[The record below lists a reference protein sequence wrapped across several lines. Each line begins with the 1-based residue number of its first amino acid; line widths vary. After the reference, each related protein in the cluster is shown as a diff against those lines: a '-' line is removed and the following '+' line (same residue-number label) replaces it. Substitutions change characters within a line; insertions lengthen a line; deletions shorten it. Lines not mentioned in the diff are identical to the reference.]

1 MADDDEE
8 EFSSADDNEFG
19 QGRQP
24 AGRAD
29 DDFDQDFDD
38 SASMPQGAGQTDT
51 FRASAV
57 TNQPY
62 DEAVELSDD
71 EGEQPSPA
79 VPGRAEPEEGEI
91 MAVTNKPFDE
101 AVELSSEDSVD
112 DDGERGPPIARPA
125 GSAGSSDEAGG
136 RSPAPA
142 ASTET
147 RRPQGGPQIKL
158 TAMAP
163 GGGLRQDNAGEENA
177 DGDQMGSSKGMGMMA
192 ASQMGRGGMGG
203 HFGGLSPQGAPDSEG
218 RGYGSGGGDDDDDE
232 EEGEGGDQM
241 GESGPIGEGMYNP
254 AEYAGLEVSSEI
266 KELFQYITRYKPH
279 NIELETKMRP
289 FIPDYIPAVGDI
301 DPFVKVPR
309 PDGKADNLGLDNLDE
324 PAAVQSDPNVLQLQL
339 RAVSKSSAAQV
350 MAVASVD
357 AAEKDPKAIS
367 RWISSIND
375 LHRHKP
381 PPSVH
386 YSKPMPDIEALMQIW
401 PAQFEELLETAK
413 LPGADLQA
421 ELPELVRIVCAL
433 LDIPVYSSLTESLHV
448 LFSLYSDFKANVH
461 FQQQIGE
468 EGGMS
473 GMDGM
478 GGSDGMGML
487 NDAMGHSDQLIMPS

>member
-1 MADDDEE
+1 MADEQDDEE
-8 EFSSADDNEFG
+8 EFSSADDNDFG
-19 QGRQP
+19 QGRAP

-38 SASMPQGAGQTDT
+38 SASMPAGAGQTDT

-79 VPGRAEPEEGEI
+79 VPGRAEQEEGEM

-112 DDGERGPPIARPA
+112 DDGEREPPIARPI

-136 RSPAPA
+136 STPGPA

-203 HFGGLSPQGAPDSEG
+203 GDFGGMSPPQGGPDSEG

-254 AEYAGLEVSSEI
+254 AEFAGLEVSSEI
-266 KELFQYITRYKPH
+266 KELFQYITR
-279 NIELETKMRP
+279 
-289 FIPDYIPAVGDI
+289 
-301 DPFVKVPR
+301 
-309 PDGKADNLGLDNLDE
+309 
-324 PAAVQSDPNVLQLQL
+324 
-339 RAVSKSSAAQV
+339 
-350 MAVASVD
+350 
-357 AAEKDPKAIS
+357 
-367 RWISSIND
+367 
-375 LHRHKP
+375 
-381 PPSVH
+381 
-386 YSKPMPDIEALMQIW
+386 
-401 PAQFEELLETAK
+401 
-413 LPGADLQA
+413 
-421 ELPELVRIVCAL
+421 
-433 LDIPVYSSLTESLHV
+433 
-448 LFSLYSDFKANVH
+448 
-461 FQQQIGE
+461 
-468 EGGMS
+468 
-473 GMDGM
+473 
-478 GGSDGMGML
+478 
-487 NDAMGHSDQLIMPS
+487 

>member
-1 MADDDEE
+1 MASEQDDDE
-8 EFSSADDNEFG
+8 EFSSADDNEFA

-38 SASMPQGAGQTDT
+38 SASMPHGGGTAD

-57 TNQPY
+57 INQPY
-62 DEAVELSDD
+62 DEAVELSD

-79 VPGRAEPEEGEI
+79 APGRAEQQQGEM

-112 DDGERGPPIARPA
+112 DDAEREPPITRPI

-136 RSPAPA
+136 RPSAPA
-142 ASTET
+142 ASTE

-177 DGDQMGSSKGMGMMA
+177 DASQMGSSKGMSMMA
-192 ASQMGRGGMGG
+192 ASQMGRGGTGG
-203 HFGGLSPQGAPDSEG
+203 DFGGMSPQGGPDSEG
-218 RGYGSGGGDDDDDE
+218 RGYGSGGGGGSDDDE

-254 AEYAGLEVSSEI
+254 AEYADLEVSSEI

-309 PDGKADNLGLDNLDE
+309 PDGKADNLGLDKLDE
-324 PAAVQSDPNVLQLQL
+324 PAALQSDPNVLQLQL
-339 RAVSKSSAAQV
+339 RAVSKSSGAHV

-367 RWISSIND
+367 RWIASIND

-401 PAQFEELLETAK
+401 PAQFEELLETVK
-413 LPGADLQA
+413 LPDADLQA
-421 ELPELVRIVCAL
+421 CARAPRRPGTMAPKRACTL
-433 LDIPVYSSLTESLHV
+433 ARAPATPPRSAAPHP
-448 LFSLYSDFKANVH
+448 H
-461 FQQQIGE
+461 
-468 EGGMS
+468 
-473 GMDGM
+473 
-478 GGSDGMGML
+478 
-487 NDAMGHSDQLIMPS
+487 